1 MERVEI
7 IKSCLSS
14 GRKYEDIIG
23 QVYLS
28 MPTFAFE
35 ENYDKQYEIMK
46 RISDRLCVPYYGIQ
60 VTGSA
65 KIGVSLH
72 KKKSFSA
79 TSSDLDVAI
88 IDKDLFIKTSEAI
101 FNETNGLTRGDL
113 FAKYTDRNTGREVN
127 KYDEYKRNLLKG
139 IILDNCM
146 PTGATK
152 REWLKLFDELS
163 DAYRKDFKSISGA
176 IYMSQYYFIH
186 KQKSIIQHVNGFEVI
201 K

>member
-1 MERVEI
+1 MERVNI
-7 IKSCLSS
+7 IKSGMSS
-14 GRKYEDIIG
+14 GREYEDIIG
-23 QVYLS
+23 HIYLS

-35 ENYDKQYEIMK
+35 KNYEKQYDIMK
-46 RISDRLCVPYYGIQ
+46 EISEKLNIPYYSIQ

-72 KKKSFSA
+72 KKKNFSA
-79 TSSDLDVAI
+79 ASSDLDVAI
-88 IDKDLFIKTSEAI
+88 IDKDLFIKISEAI

-113 FAKYTDRNTGREVN
+113 FERYTDRKTGREVDKHN
-127 KYDEYKRNLLKG
+127 DYKRNLLKG

-146 PTGATK
+146 PTGVTK
-152 REWLKLFDELS
+152 REWVKIFEELS
-163 DAYRKDFKSISGA
+163 NNYRKDFKSISGA
-176 IYMSQYYFIH
+176 IYLSQYYFIH

>member
-1 MERVEI
+1 MERVDI
-7 IKSCLSS
+7 IKNCISS
-14 GRKYEDIIG
+14 GRKHEDIIG

-35 ENYDKQYEIMK
+35 KSYEKQYNIMK
-46 RISDRLCVPYYGIQ
+46 MISEKLNVPYFNIQ

-79 TSSDLDVAI
+79 ASSDLDVAI
-88 IDKDLFIKTSEAI
+88 IDQNLFIKISEAI
-101 FNETNGLTRGDL
+101 FKETSGLTRRDL
-113 FAKYTDRNTGREVN
+113 FEKYKDSRTGNEVD
-127 KYDEYKRNLLKG
+127 KHSEYKRNLLKG

-146 PTGATK
+146 PSGVTK
-152 REWLKLFDELS
+152 REWVKLFEELS
-163 DAYRKDFKSISGA
+163 KDYRKDFKSISGA
-176 IYMSQYYFIH
+176 IYLSQYYFIN